1 MDAPFVAGFDG
12 SATAADAVH
21 LTARLAGAAAAPV
34 VVANAF
40 LPGRDIAAARGE
52 SEALLDL
59 VEEPGVRR
67 RAIAAHSAA
76 EGLRDVAR
84 HEGAAL
90 LAVGRTH
97 HGPVGRA
104 LADSVPD
111 QLLRHAPCPVL
122 VVPPGRRGDVGVIGV
137 AFDAR
142 EASLAALAVAQ
153 TLAHDLGAQ
162 VVLLGVAS
170 SPLGLPFDPLA
181 YCDVDCRTLHGPPG
195 PALEAECTDGI
206 DLLVAGSRGYGPLH
220 AVVAGSVSRH
230 LAHHAPCPVL
240 VVPRGAR
247 DRLRGNG
254 RPTVSAA

>member
-1 MDAPFVAGFDG
+1 MDGPFVAGFDG
-12 SATAADAVH
+12 SDTATAAVW
-21 LTARLAGAAAAPV
+21 LTTRLANAAGTEV
-34 VVANAF
+34 IVADAF
-40 LPGRDIAAARGE
+40 IPGRDVAQ
-52 SEALLDL
+52 
-59 VEEPGVRR
+59 
-67 RAIAAHSAA
+67 
-76 EGLRDVAR
+76 GLRDIAR
-84 HEGAAL
+84 REGAGL

-97 HGPVGRA
+97 HGPIGRA

-122 VVPPGRRGDVGVIGV
+122 VVPPGRRVTTTVIGV

-153 TLAHDLGAQ
+153 DLARDIDAQ

-170 SPLGLPFDPLA
+170 SRLGLPFDPLA
-181 YCDVDCRTLHGPPG
+181 YCDSECRTLHGPPTS
-195 PALEAECTDGI
+195 ALEAECAGGI
-206 DLLVAGSRGYGPLH
+206 DLLVAGSRDYGPVQ

-247 DRLRGNG
+247 ARLRAA
-254 RPTVSAA
+254 RPTVGAA

>member
-12 SATAADAVH
+12 SATALGAVRF
-21 LTARLAGAAAAPV
+21 TTRLAIAAGAQT
-34 VVANAF
+34 VVAHAF
-40 LPGRDIAAARGE
+40 LPGHDVAGARAE
-52 SEALLDL
+52 SDALLAGL
-59 VEEPGVRR
+59 EEPGVRVR
-67 RAIAAHSAA
+67 SFAAHSPA

-111 QLLRHAPCPVL
+111 QLLHHAPCPVL
-122 VVPPGRRGDVGVIGV
+122 VVPPGRRGVTSMIGV

-142 EASLAALAVAQ
+142 DASLAALAVANE
-153 TLAHDLGAQ
+153 LARDLGAR

-181 YCDVDCRTLHGPPG
+181 YCDVECRTLHGPPG
-195 PALEAECTDGI
+195 PALAAECTDGI

-247 DRLRGNG
+247 DRLRG
-254 RPTVSAA
+254 RPTVSTA